1 MRLDGKVAI
10 VTGAGR
16 GIGYAYAERF
26 IREGAKVVIAE
37 LREDRAADAA
47 TALAALGE
55 VHVVATDVA
64 SESSTEAAAKAA
76 AEHFGGIDIL
86 VNNAAIYGD
95 WNPADQSLEYLRRVM
110 DVNLTGVWLMSKAVA
125 PFMVDRGGGRI
136 INQSSGAA
144 YNYAPSVAETF
155 TGLNSYNYSMSKWG
169 VVGLTKYMAAQ
180 LGQWS
185 ITVNC
190 IAPGVIDTEATRAV
204 VDSSIL
210 AMLAQRQAVRGQ
222 LGPEHLTGAAVFFA
236 TDEAAFITGQV
247 LVVDGGK
254 HMPA

>member
-1 MRLDGKVAI
+1 MRLEGKVAVI
-10 VTGAGR
+10 TGAGR

-26 IREGAKVVIAE
+26 AREGAKVVIAE
-37 LREDRAADAA
+37 LREDRADDAVA
-47 TALAALGE
+47 SLASLGE
-55 VHVVATDVA
+55 VYVVATDVA
-64 SESSTEAAAKAA
+64 SEQSTEVAARAA

-95 WNPADQSLEYLRRVM
+95 WNPSDQSFEYLKRVM
-110 DVNLTGVWLMSKAVA
+110 DVNLYGVWLMTKAVA
-125 PFMVDRGGGRI
+125 PFMVERGGGRV

-144 YNYAPSVAETF
+144 YNYTPTVSESF
-155 TGLNSYNYSMSKWG
+155 TGLNSYNYAMSKWG

-180 LGQWS
+180 LGQWN

-190 IAPGVIDTEATRAV
+190 IAPGVIDTEATRSV
-204 VDSSIL
+204 IDSSIL
-210 AMLAQRQAVRGQ
+210 AMLAQRQSVRGQ

-236 TDEAAFITGQV
+236 TEEAAFITGQV

>member
-1 MRLDGKVAI
+1 MRLEGKVAV
-10 VTGAGR
+10 VTGAGG

-26 IREGAKVVIAE
+26 IREGARVVIAE
-37 LREDRAADAA
+37 LREERAADAA
-47 TALAALGE
+47 ASLKELGE

-64 SESSTEAAAKAA
+64 NEASTEQAAKAA
-76 AEHFGGIDIL
+76 ADHFGGIDIL

-95 WNPADQSLEYLRRVM
+95 WNPSDQTFEYLRKVM
-110 DVNLTGVWLMSKAVA
+110 DVNLFGVWLMTKAVA
-125 PFMVDRGGGRI
+125 PFMVERGGGRV

-144 YNYAPSVAETF
+144 YNYTPTATESFA
-155 TGLNSYNYSMSKWG
+155 GLNSYNYAMSKWG

-180 LGQWS
+180 LGQWN

-190 IAPGVIDTEATRAV
+190 IAPGVIDTEATRTV
-204 VDSSIL
+204 IDSSIL
-210 AMLAQRQAVRGQ
+210 TALAQRQAVRGQ
-222 LGPEHLTGAAVFFA
+222 LTPEHLTGAAVFFA

>member
-1 MRLDGKVAI
+1 MRLEGKVAI
-10 VTGAGR
+10 ITGAGR

-26 IREGAKVVIAE
+26 VREGAKVVIAE
-37 LREDRAADAA
+37 VREDRAADAVA
-47 TALAALGE
+47 SLAPLGE
-55 VHVVATDVA
+55 VYVVATDVA
-64 SESSTEAAAKAA
+64 SEQSTEVAARAA

-95 WNPADQSLEYLRRVM
+95 WNPSDQSFEYLQRVM
-110 DVNLTGVWLMSKAVA
+110 DVNLYGVWLMTKAVA
-125 PFMVDRGGGRI
+125 PFMVERGGGRV

-144 YNYAPSVAETF
+144 YNYTPTVSESF
-155 TGLNSYNYSMSKWG
+155 TGLNSYNYAMSKWG

-180 LGQWS
+180 LGQWN

-190 IAPGVIDTEATRAV
+190 IAPGVINTEATRSV
-204 VDSSIL
+204 IDSSIL
-210 AMLAQRQAVRGQ
+210 ATLAQRQSVRGQ